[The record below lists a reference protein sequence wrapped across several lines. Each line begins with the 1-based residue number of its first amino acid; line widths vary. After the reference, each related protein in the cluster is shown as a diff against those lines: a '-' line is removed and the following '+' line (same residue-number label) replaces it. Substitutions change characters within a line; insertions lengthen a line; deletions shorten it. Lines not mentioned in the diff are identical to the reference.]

1 MSGEYSSAG
10 YSTELWLSRA
20 DELHAEH
27 DLQHR
32 IWEELRWEPLLH
44 HEGITVDVAGTVV
57 TIGGTVQSYADRL
70 MAEAAAK
77 RVRGVREVHSTLTV
91 EPAEDGVRTDT
102 ELAEAGTQA
111 LVWDVRVPHE
121 RISLQAAG
129 GVLTL
134 RGTLELQAQRV
145 AALEAVRNLV
155 GLRDVID
162 LLHIAPVARRAHLRD
177 LVVNSLKRHPRLR
190 GDRIPVEA
198 HEGGVILHG
207 AVRSLAEREE
217 AEEAAR
223 GVPGV
228 SRVDDDL
235 EVLG

>member
-1 MSGEYSSAG
+1 MSGGYSSAG

-32 IWEELRWEPLLH
+32 VWEELRWEPLLC
-44 HEGITVDVAGTVV
+44 HEQVIVDVAGSVV
-57 TIGGTVQSYADRL
+57 TLGGTVRSYADRVTV
-70 MAEAAAK
+70 EAAAK

-91 EPAEDGVRTDT
+91 ELPGDCVRTDT
-102 ELAEAGTQA
+102 ELAEAGTHVLA
-111 LVWDVRVPHE
+111 WDVRVPHE
-121 RISLQAAG
+121 HITVQAAG

-134 RGTLELQAQRV
+134 RGTLEVEAQRL

-162 LLHIAPVARRAHLRD
+162 LLHVTPRSKKAHLRE
-177 LVVNSLKRHPRLR
+177 LVEASLRRHWQLR
-190 GDRIPVEA
+190 GDRIRVEA

-207 AVRSLAEREE
+207 TVRSLAEREE
-217 AEEAAR
+217 AQEAAR
-223 GVPGV
+223 SVPGV

-235 EVLG
+235 GVVG

>member
-1 MSGEYSSAG
+1 MSGGNSSAG

-44 HEGITVDVAGTVV
+44 HEGIVVDVEGSMV
-57 TIGGTVQSYADRL
+57 TLGGTVRSYADRVT
-70 MAEAAAK
+70 AETAAK
-77 RVRGVREVHSTLTV
+77 RARGAREVRSTLTIV
-91 EPAEDGVRTDT
+91 PPDECVRTDT
-102 ELAEAGTQA
+102 EIAAAGTHA
-111 LVWDVRVPHE
+111 LEWDVRVPHE
-121 RISLQAAG
+121 RITVQAAG

-134 RGTLELQAQRV
+134 RGALELEAQRL

-162 LLHIAPVARRAHLRD
+162 LLQVTPGARRAHLRD
-177 LVVNSLKRHPRLR
+177 LVETSLKRHPRLR
-190 GDRIPVEA
+190 GDRIRVEA

-223 GVPGV
+223 SVPGV